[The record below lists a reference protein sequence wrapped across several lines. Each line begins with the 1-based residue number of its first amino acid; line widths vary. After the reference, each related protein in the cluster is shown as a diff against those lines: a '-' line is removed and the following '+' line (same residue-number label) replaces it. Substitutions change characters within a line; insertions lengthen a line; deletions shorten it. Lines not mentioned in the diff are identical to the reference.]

1 VNCASALL
9 HNTVFAPMFLGQQR
23 RQLLMVFAL
32 SVRYRTVDVTLAV
45 SCGILP
51 LLLRLSKGNEM
62 KFCMSSNGIGHV
74 DLGAVIKIASMHLL
88 QILAVT
94 ARFAL
99 LIVYCYSF

>member
-1 VNCASALL
+1 
-9 HNTVFAPMFLGQQR
+9 
-23 RQLLMVFAL
+23 
-32 SVRYRTVDVTLAV
+32 
-45 SCGILP
+45 
-51 LLLRLSKGNEM
+51 M

-99 LIVYCYSF
+99 LIVYCYSSS